1 MGLYYLLALVYL
13 DPVVQAWVTRW
24 CRKALELYVIIT
36 SDLGPGA
43 PTPSILITLNCY
55 DAEENCM
62 SSVMTDQALIRT
74 VSWGA
79 IGGIVLTLFLIL
91 LGTINA
97 SDVNERQRM
106 DRNTRYGASSGA
118 TERVKAVGQ
127 MNLASNTAAS
137 SATTQ
142 VAATAT
148 AIIDGKKIYNG
159 ICVACH
165 GAGVAGAP
173 RVGDKGAWAERI
185 DKGATTL
192 YANAIN
198 GVQGSSGVMPAKGGN
213 PALSDDEIK
222 AVVDYMVAQ
231 SN

>member
-1 MGLYYLLALVYL
+1 
-13 DPVVQAWVTRW
+13 
-24 CRKALELYVIIT
+24 
-36 SDLGPGA
+36 
-43 PTPSILITLNCY
+43 
-55 DAEENCM
+55 M
-62 SSVMTDQALIRT
+62 SSVMSDQALIRT
-74 VSWGA
+74 VSWGV

-97 SDVNERQRM
+97 GDVNERQRV
-106 DRNTRYGASSGA
+106 DRNTRYGASSDTA
-118 TERVKAVGQ
+118 ERVKAVGQ
-127 MNLASNTAAS
+127 MNLASNTTVS
-137 SATTQ
+137 STTTQ
-142 VAATAT
+142 VVAATAT
-148 AIIDGKKIYNG
+148 AVIDSKKIYNG
-159 ICVACH
+159 MCVACH

>member
-1 MGLYYLLALVYL
+1 
-13 DPVVQAWVTRW
+13 
-24 CRKALELYVIIT
+24 
-36 SDLGPGA
+36 
-43 PTPSILITLNCY
+43 
-55 DAEENCM
+55 M

-74 VSWGA
+74 VSWGV
-79 IGGIVLTLFLIL
+79 IGGVVLTLFLIL
-91 LGTINA
+91 LGNINA
-97 SDVNERQRM
+97 GDVSERQRV
-106 DRNTRYGASSGA
+106 DRNTRYGASSGTA
-118 TERVKAVGQ
+118 ERVKAVGQ
-127 MNLASNTAAS
+127 INLASNTTIS

-148 AIIDGKKIYNG
+148 AVIDGKKIYNG
-159 ICVACH
+159 MCVACH

>member
-1 MGLYYLLALVYL
+1 
-13 DPVVQAWVTRW
+13 
-24 CRKALELYVIIT
+24 
-36 SDLGPGA
+36 
-43 PTPSILITLNCY
+43 
-55 DAEENCM
+55 M
-62 SSVMTDQALIRT
+62 SSVMSDQALIRT
-74 VSWGA
+74 VSWGV
-79 IGGIVLTLFLIL
+79 IGGVVLTLFLIL
-91 LGTINA
+91 LGNINA
-97 SDVNERQRM
+97 GDVNERQRV
-106 DRNTRYGASSGA
+106 DRNTRYGASSGTA
-118 TERVKAVGQ
+118 ERVKAVGQ
-127 MNLASNTAAS
+127 INLASNTTVS

-142 VAATAT
+142 VTATAT

-159 ICVACH
+159 MCVACH

-185 DKGATTL
+185 DKGASTL

-231 SN
+231 SH

>member
-1 MGLYYLLALVYL
+1 
-13 DPVVQAWVTRW
+13 
-24 CRKALELYVIIT
+24 
-36 SDLGPGA
+36 
-43 PTPSILITLNCY
+43 
-55 DAEENCM
+55 M

-79 IGGIVLTLFLIL
+79 IGGIVLTLLLIL
-91 LGTINA
+91 LGIINA

-106 DRNTRYGASSGA
+106 DRNARYGASSGA
-118 TERVKAVGQ
+118 AERVKAVGQ

-159 ICVACH
+159 MCVACH

>member
-1 MGLYYLLALVYL
+1 
-13 DPVVQAWVTRW
+13 
-24 CRKALELYVIIT
+24 
-36 SDLGPGA
+36 
-43 PTPSILITLNCY
+43 
-55 DAEENCM
+55 M
-62 SSVMTDQALIRT
+62 SSVMTDQALMRT
-74 VSWGA
+74 ASWGV

-91 LGTINA
+91 LGKIYA
-97 SDVNERQRM
+97 SDVNERQRL
-106 DRNTRYGASSGA
+106 DRNARYGTSSGV

-142 VAATAT
+142 VAATVT
-148 AIIDGKKIYNG
+148 TVIDGKKIYNG

-173 RVGDKGAWAERI
+173 RVGDKDGWAERI

-198 GVQGSSGVMPAKGGN
+198 GLQGSSGVMPAKGGN

-222 AVVDYMVAQ
+222 AAVDYMVAQ

>member
-1 MGLYYLLALVYL
+1 
-13 DPVVQAWVTRW
+13 
-24 CRKALELYVIIT
+24 
-36 SDLGPGA
+36 
-43 PTPSILITLNCY
+43 
-55 DAEENCM
+55 M

-91 LGTINA
+91 LGKIYA

-106 DRNTRYGASSGA
+106 DRNARYGASSGA
-118 TERVKAVGQ
+118 AERVKAVGQ

-148 AIIDGKKIYNG
+148 AIIDGKNIYNG
-159 ICVACH
+159 MCVACH

-213 PALSDDEIK
+213 PALSNDEIK

>member
-1 MGLYYLLALVYL
+1 
-13 DPVVQAWVTRW
+13 
-24 CRKALELYVIIT
+24 
-36 SDLGPGA
+36 
-43 PTPSILITLNCY
+43 
-55 DAEENCM
+55 M

-97 SDVNERQRM
+97 GDVNERQRM

-142 VAATAT
+142 VTATAT

-159 ICVACH
+159 MCVACH

>member
-1 MGLYYLLALVYL
+1 
-13 DPVVQAWVTRW
+13 
-24 CRKALELYVIIT
+24 
-36 SDLGPGA
+36 
-43 PTPSILITLNCY
+43 
-55 DAEENCM
+55 M

-74 VSWGA
+74 GSWGA

-159 ICVACH
+159 MCVACH

>member
-1 MGLYYLLALVYL
+1 
-13 DPVVQAWVTRW
+13 
-24 CRKALELYVIIT
+24 
-36 SDLGPGA
+36 
-43 PTPSILITLNCY
+43 
-55 DAEENCM
+55 M

-74 VSWGA
+74 VSWGV

-91 LGTINA
+91 LGNINA
-97 SDVNERQRM
+97 GDVNERQRV

-159 ICVACH
+159 MCVTCH

-198 GVQGSSGVMPAKGGN
+198 GVQGSSGVMPAKGGY

>member
-1 MGLYYLLALVYL
+1 
-13 DPVVQAWVTRW
+13 
-24 CRKALELYVIIT
+24 
-36 SDLGPGA
+36 
-43 PTPSILITLNCY
+43 
-55 DAEENCM
+55 M

-159 ICVACH
+159 MCVACH

-185 DKGATTL
+185 DKGAITL

>member
-1 MGLYYLLALVYL
+1 
-13 DPVVQAWVTRW
+13 
-24 CRKALELYVIIT
+24 
-36 SDLGPGA
+36 
-43 PTPSILITLNCY
+43 
-55 DAEENCM
+55 M

-91 LGTINA
+91 LGIINA

-127 MNLASNTAAS
+127 INLASNTTVS

-142 VAATAT
+142 VTATAT

-159 ICVACH
+159 MCVACH

-173 RVGDKGAWAERI
+173 RVGDKGAWAKRI
-185 DKGATTL
+185 DQGASTL

-231 SN
+231 SH

>member
-1 MGLYYLLALVYL
+1 
-13 DPVVQAWVTRW
+13 
-24 CRKALELYVIIT
+24 
-36 SDLGPGA
+36 
-43 PTPSILITLNCY
+43 
-55 DAEENCM
+55 M

-97 SDVNERQRM
+97 GDVNERQRV
-106 DRNTRYGASSGA
+106 DRNTRYGASSGTA
-118 TERVKAVGQ
+118 ERVKAVGQ

-159 ICVACH
+159 MCVACH

>member
-1 MGLYYLLALVYL
+1 
-13 DPVVQAWVTRW
+13 
-24 CRKALELYVIIT
+24 
-36 SDLGPGA
+36 
-43 PTPSILITLNCY
+43 
-55 DAEENCM
+55 M

-74 VSWGA
+74 ACWGV

-91 LGTINA
+91 LGKIYA
-97 SDVNERQRM
+97 SDVNERQRL
-106 DRNTRYGASSGA
+106 DRNARYGTSSGV

-137 SATTQ
+137 NATTQ

-148 AIIDGKKIYNG
+148 ATATIDGKKIYNG

-213 PALSDDEIK
+213 PALSDDEVK
-222 AVVDYMVAQ
+222 AAVDYMVAQ
-231 SN
+231 SK

>member
-1 MGLYYLLALVYL
+1 
-13 DPVVQAWVTRW
+13 
-24 CRKALELYVIIT
+24 
-36 SDLGPGA
+36 
-43 PTPSILITLNCY
+43 
-55 DAEENCM
+55 M

-127 MNLASNTAAS
+127 MHLASNTAAS

>member
-1 MGLYYLLALVYL
+1 
-13 DPVVQAWVTRW
+13 
-24 CRKALELYVIIT
+24 
-36 SDLGPGA
+36 
-43 PTPSILITLNCY
+43 
-55 DAEENCM
+55 M
-62 SSVMTDQALIRT
+62 SSVMSDQALIRT
-74 VSWGA
+74 VSWGV

-97 SDVNERQRM
+97 GDVNERQRV
-106 DRNTRYGASSGA
+106 DRNTRYGASSGTA
-118 TERVKAVGQ
+118 ERVKAVGQ
-127 MNLASNTAAS
+127 MNLASNTTVS
-137 SATTQ
+137 STTTQ
-142 VAATAT
+142 VVAATAT
-148 AIIDGKKIYNG
+148 AVIDGKKIYNG
-159 ICVACH
+159 MCVACH

-173 RVGDKGAWAERI
+173 RVGDKGAWAKRI
-185 DKGATTL
+185 DQGASTL

>member
-1 MGLYYLLALVYL
+1 
-13 DPVVQAWVTRW
+13 
-24 CRKALELYVIIT
+24 
-36 SDLGPGA
+36 
-43 PTPSILITLNCY
+43 
-55 DAEENCM
+55 M
-62 SSVMTDQALIRT
+62 SSVMSDQALIRT
-74 VSWGA
+74 VSWGV

-91 LGTINA
+91 LGNINA
-97 SDVNERQRM
+97 GDVNERQRV
-106 DRNTRYGASSGA
+106 DRNTRYGASSGTA
-118 TERVKAVGQ
+118 ERVKAVGQ
-127 MNLASNTAAS
+127 MNLASNTTVS
-137 SATTQ
+137 STTSQ
-142 VAATAT
+142 VAVTAT

-159 ICVACH
+159 MCVACH

-185 DKGATTL
+185 DKGASTL

>member
-43 PTPSILITLNCY
+43 PTPSILITLNCC

-159 ICVACH
+159 MCVACH

>member
-1 MGLYYLLALVYL
+1 
-13 DPVVQAWVTRW
+13 
-24 CRKALELYVIIT
+24 
-36 SDLGPGA
+36 
-43 PTPSILITLNCY
+43 
-55 DAEENCM
+55 M
-62 SSVMTDQALIRT
+62 SSVMSDQALIRT
-74 VSWGA
+74 VSWGV
-79 IGGIVLTLFLIL
+79 IGGVVLTLFLIL
-91 LGTINA
+91 LGNINA
-97 SDVNERQRM
+97 GDVNERQRV
-106 DRNTRYGASSGA
+106 DRNTRYGASSGTA
-118 TERVKAVGQ
+118 ERVKAVGQ
-127 MNLASNTAAS
+127 INLASNTTVS

-142 VAATAT
+142 VTATAT

-159 ICVACH
+159 MCVACH
-165 GAGVAGAP
+165 GAGIAGAP

-185 DKGATTL
+185 DKGASTL

>member
-1 MGLYYLLALVYL
+1 
-13 DPVVQAWVTRW
+13 
-24 CRKALELYVIIT
+24 
-36 SDLGPGA
+36 
-43 PTPSILITLNCY
+43 
-55 DAEENCM
+55 M
-62 SSVMTDQALIRT
+62 SSVMSDQALIRT
-74 VSWGA
+74 ASWGV
-79 IGGIVLTLFLIL
+79 IGGVVLTLFLIL
-91 LGTINA
+91 LGNINA
-97 SDVNERQRM
+97 GDVNERQRV
-106 DRNTRYGASSGA
+106 DRNTRYGASSGTA
-118 TERVKAVGQ
+118 ERVKAVGQ
-127 MNLASNTAAS
+127 INLASNTTVS

-142 VAATAT
+142 VTATAT
-148 AIIDGKKIYNG
+148 AVIDGKKIYNG
-159 ICVACH
+159 MCVACH

-222 AVVDYMVAQ
+222 AVVDYMIAQ

>member
-1 MGLYYLLALVYL
+1 
-13 DPVVQAWVTRW
+13 
-24 CRKALELYVIIT
+24 
-36 SDLGPGA
+36 
-43 PTPSILITLNCY
+43 
-55 DAEENCM
+55 M

-97 SDVNERQRM
+97 SDVNERQRI
-106 DRNTRYGASSGA
+106 DRNTHYGASSGT

-159 ICVACH
+159 MCVTCH

-198 GVQGSSGVMPAKGGN
+198 GVQGSSGVMPAKGGY

>member
-1 MGLYYLLALVYL
+1 
-13 DPVVQAWVTRW
+13 
-24 CRKALELYVIIT
+24 
-36 SDLGPGA
+36 
-43 PTPSILITLNCY
+43 
-55 DAEENCM
+55 M

-74 VSWGA
+74 VIWGA

-91 LGTINA
+91 LGTIYA

-159 ICVACH
+159 MCVACH

>member
-1 MGLYYLLALVYL
+1 
-13 DPVVQAWVTRW
+13 
-24 CRKALELYVIIT
+24 
-36 SDLGPGA
+36 
-43 PTPSILITLNCY
+43 
-55 DAEENCM
+55 M
-62 SSVMTDQALIRT
+62 SSVMSDQALIRT
-74 VSWGA
+74 VSWGV
-79 IGGIVLTLFLIL
+79 IGGVVLTLFLIL
-91 LGTINA
+91 LGNINA
-97 SDVNERQRM
+97 GDVNERQRV
-106 DRNTRYGASSGA
+106 DRNTRYGASSGTA
-118 TERVKAVGQ
+118 ERVKAVGQ
-127 MNLASNTAAS
+127 INLASNTTVS

-142 VAATAT
+142 VTATAT
-148 AIIDGKKIYNG
+148 AVIDGKKIYNG
-159 ICVACH
+159 MCVACH

-185 DKGATTL
+185 DKGASTL

>member
-1 MGLYYLLALVYL
+1 
-13 DPVVQAWVTRW
+13 
-24 CRKALELYVIIT
+24 
-36 SDLGPGA
+36 
-43 PTPSILITLNCY
+43 
-55 DAEENCM
+55 M

-127 MNLASNTAAS
+127 MNLASQTAAS
-137 SATTQ
+137 RATTQ
-142 VAATAT
+142 VAAPATAT
-148 AIIDGKKIYNG
+148 AIIDGKIIYNG
-159 ICVACH
+159 MCVACH

-222 AVVDYMVAQ
+222 AAVDYMVAQ

>member
-1 MGLYYLLALVYL
+1 
-13 DPVVQAWVTRW
+13 
-24 CRKALELYVIIT
+24 
-36 SDLGPGA
+36 
-43 PTPSILITLNCY
+43 
-55 DAEENCM
+55 M
-62 SSVMTDQALIRT
+62 SSVMSDQALIRT
-74 VSWGA
+74 VSWGV

-91 LGTINA
+91 LGNINA
-97 SDVNERQRM
+97 GDVNERQRV
-106 DRNTRYGASSGA
+106 DRNTRYGASSGTA
-118 TERVKAVGQ
+118 ERVKAVGQ
-127 MNLASNTAAS
+127 MNLASNTTVS
-137 SATTQ
+137 STTTQ

-148 AIIDGKKIYNG
+148 AVIDGKKIYNG
-159 ICVACH
+159 MCVACH

-185 DKGATTL
+185 DKGASTL

>member
-1 MGLYYLLALVYL
+1 
-13 DPVVQAWVTRW
+13 
-24 CRKALELYVIIT
+24 
-36 SDLGPGA
+36 
-43 PTPSILITLNCY
+43 
-55 DAEENCM
+55 M
-62 SSVMTDQALIRT
+62 SSVMSDQALIRT
-74 VSWGA
+74 VSWGV

-97 SDVNERQRM
+97 GDVNERQRV
-106 DRNTRYGASSGA
+106 DRNTRYGASSGTA
-118 TERVKAVGQ
+118 ERVKAVGQ
-127 MNLASNTAAS
+127 MNLASNTTVS
-137 SATTQ
+137 STTTQ
-142 VAATAT
+142 VVAATAT
-148 AIIDGKKIYNG
+148 AVIDGKKIYNG
-159 ICVACH
+159 MCVACH

-185 DKGATTL
+185 DKGASTL

>member
-1 MGLYYLLALVYL
+1 
-13 DPVVQAWVTRW
+13 
-24 CRKALELYVIIT
+24 
-36 SDLGPGA
+36 
-43 PTPSILITLNCY
+43 
-55 DAEENCM
+55 M
-62 SSVMTDQALIRT
+62 SSVMSDQALIRT
-74 VSWGA
+74 VSWGV
-79 IGGIVLTLFLIL
+79 IGGVVLTLFLIL
-91 LGTINA
+91 LGNINA
-97 SDVNERQRM
+97 GDVNERQRV
-106 DRNTRYGASSGA
+106 DRNTRYGASSGTA
-118 TERVKAVGQ
+118 ERVKAVGQ
-127 MNLASNTAAS
+127 INLASNTTVS

-142 VAATAT
+142 VTATAT
-148 AIIDGKKIYNG
+148 AVIDVKKIYNG
-159 ICVACH
+159 MCVACH

-185 DKGATTL
+185 DKGASTL

>member
-1 MGLYYLLALVYL
+1 
-13 DPVVQAWVTRW
+13 
-24 CRKALELYVIIT
+24 
-36 SDLGPGA
+36 
-43 PTPSILITLNCY
+43 
-55 DAEENCM
+55 M
-62 SSVMTDQALIRT
+62 SSVMSDQALIRT
-74 VSWGA
+74 VSWGV
-79 IGGIVLTLFLIL
+79 IGGVVLTLFLIL
-91 LGTINA
+91 LGNINA
-97 SDVNERQRM
+97 GDVNERQRV
-106 DRNTRYGASSGA
+106 DRNTRYGASSGTA
-118 TERVKAVGQ
+118 ERVKAVGQ
-127 MNLASNTAAS
+127 INLASNTTVS

-142 VAATAT
+142 VTATAT
-148 AIIDGKKIYNG
+148 AVIDAKKIYNG
-159 ICVACH
+159 MCVACH

-185 DKGATTL
+185 DKGASTL

>member
-1 MGLYYLLALVYL
+1 
-13 DPVVQAWVTRW
+13 
-24 CRKALELYVIIT
+24 
-36 SDLGPGA
+36 
-43 PTPSILITLNCY
+43 
-55 DAEENCM
+55 M

-79 IGGIVLTLFLIL
+79 IGGIVLTLLLIL

-142 VAATAT
+142 VAATAI

-159 ICVACH
+159 MCVACH

-173 RVGDKGAWAERI
+173 RVGDKSAWAERI

>member
-1 MGLYYLLALVYL
+1 
-13 DPVVQAWVTRW
+13 
-24 CRKALELYVIIT
+24 
-36 SDLGPGA
+36 
-43 PTPSILITLNCY
+43 
-55 DAEENCM
+55 M

-97 SDVNERQRM
+97 SAVNERQRM
-106 DRNTRYGASSGA
+106 DRNPRYGASSGA

>member
-1 MGLYYLLALVYL
+1 
-13 DPVVQAWVTRW
+13 
-24 CRKALELYVIIT
+24 
-36 SDLGPGA
+36 
-43 PTPSILITLNCY
+43 
-55 DAEENCM
+55 M
-62 SSVMTDQALIRT
+62 SSVMSDQALIRT
-74 VSWGA
+74 VSWGV
-79 IGGIVLTLFLIL
+79 IGGVVLTLFLIL
-91 LGTINA
+91 LGNINA
-97 SDVNERQRM
+97 GDVNERQRV
-106 DRNTRYGASSGA
+106 DRNTRYGASSGTA
-118 TERVKAVGQ
+118 ERVKAVGQ
-127 MNLASNTAAS
+127 INLASNTTVS

-142 VAATAT
+142 VTATAT

-159 ICVACH
+159 MCVACH

-185 DKGATTL
+185 DKGASTL